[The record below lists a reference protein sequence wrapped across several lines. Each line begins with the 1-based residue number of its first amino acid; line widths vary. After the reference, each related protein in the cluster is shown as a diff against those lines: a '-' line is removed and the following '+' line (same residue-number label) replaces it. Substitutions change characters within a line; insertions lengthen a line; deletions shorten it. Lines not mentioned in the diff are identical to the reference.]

1 MAEHVKHDVTVAC
14 SAIMTGRDAQD
25 EDEKYD
31 EDDYVDDIDEGLVMD
46 DAGGKPVFS
55 FSENTSN
62 LLYFNQ

>member
-31 EDDYVDDIDEGLVMD
+31 EDDYVDDIDDGLVMD

-55 FSENTSN
+55 CCGEYLKPVIF
-62 LLYFNQ
+62 